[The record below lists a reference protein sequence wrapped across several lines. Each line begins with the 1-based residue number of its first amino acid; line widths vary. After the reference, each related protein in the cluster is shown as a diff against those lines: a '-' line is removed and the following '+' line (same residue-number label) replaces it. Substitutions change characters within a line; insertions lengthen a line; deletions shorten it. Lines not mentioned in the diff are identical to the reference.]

1 MANSKRRGLSL
12 GQQAFRQVAKGDE
25 FIQSRLRVPEENYYT
40 KPGGPLGSIN
50 RSIRA
55 PLHAGNPWSDA
66 PVNNWNTRFDD
77 TAAGWA
83 GTAVSRGIQAGI
95 AGAGLTTAGVGL
107 LALTDKMGATFG
119 GPADHQEPNQLRL

>member
-1 MANSKRRGLSL
+1 MANSKSKRASL
-12 GQQAFRQVAKGDE
+12 VQQILGPVAQGDE
-25 FIQSRLRVPEENYYT
+25 FIQSRLRVPEENYST

-55 PLHAGNPWSDA
+55 PLHAGNPWSNA

-77 TAAGWA
+77 TATGWA
-83 GTAVSRGIQAGI
+83 GTAVSRGIQAGV

-107 LALTDKMGATFG
+107 LALTDKMGVTFG
-119 GPADHQEPNQLRL
+119 GPADQQEPNQLRL